1 MDIKGKG
8 SIDLIL
14 GPVYA
19 GKTSELLRRIRRFQF
34 SKVKCLVVRHH
45 SSNADREDIEKAFQ
59 R

>member
-45 SSNADREDIEKAFQ
+45 SSNADR
-59 R
+59 